1 MYSLFCPCIKG
12 AVLNTNHL
20 RFFARIRTTK
30 ILHQRTRLMLIEAPI
45 SLGELI
51 DKITI
56 LEIKA
61 INISDAGKLKNVT
74 HELNVLNDKVASL
87 LDAAGVAKLAP
98 LKQALKDINQEL
110 WIIEDDIRDCEYV
123 KDFSDKFIQLAR
135 AVYVT
140 NDKRAKVKKDI
151 NLAFGSELIE
161 EKSYKDY
168 Q

>member
-1 MYSLFCPCIKG
+1 
-12 AVLNTNHL
+12 
-20 RFFARIRTTK
+20 
-30 ILHQRTRLMLIEAPI
+30 MLIQAPI

-61 INISDAGKLKNVT
+61 INITDSAKLKNVT
-74 HELNVLNDKVASL
+74 HELDILNDKVANL
-87 LDAAGVAKLAP
+87 LDSAGINKLAP
-98 LKQALKDINQEL
+98 LKASLKNINQEL
-110 WIIEDDIRDCEYV
+110 WVIEDDIRDCELA

-135 AVYVT
+135 AVYFT
-140 NDKRAKVKKDI
+140 NDKRAAVKKDI

-161 EKSYKDY
+161 EKSYKNY

>member
-1 MYSLFCPCIKG
+1 
-12 AVLNTNHL
+12 
-20 RFFARIRTTK
+20 
-30 ILHQRTRLMLIEAPI
+30 MLIQAPI

-61 INISDAGKLKNVT
+61 VHISDEIKLKNVT
-74 HELNVLNDKVASL
+74 HELNILNDKVDNL
-87 LDAAGVAKLAP
+87 LDAAGKTKLEP
-98 LKQALKDINQEL
+98 LKKSLKDINQEL
-110 WIIEDDIRDCEYV
+110 WVIEDDIRDCERD

-135 AVYVT
+135 AVYFT
-140 NDKRAKVKKDI
+140 NDKRAAVKKDI

-161 EKSYKDY
+161 EKSYKNY

>member
-1 MYSLFCPCIKG
+1 
-12 AVLNTNHL
+12 
-20 RFFARIRTTK
+20 
-30 ILHQRTRLMLIEAPI
+30 MLIQAPI

-61 INISDAGKLKNVT
+61 VHIGDEAKLKNVT
-74 HELNVLNDKVASL
+74 HELTILDNKVNEL
-87 LDAAGVAKLAP
+87 LDAAGQAKLAP
-98 LKQALKDINQEL
+98 LKKSLKDINQEL
-110 WIIEDDIRDCEYV
+110 WVIEDDIRDCERD

-135 AVYVT
+135 AVYFT
-140 NDKRAKVKKDI
+140 YDKRAAVKKDI

-161 EKSYKDY
+161 EKSYKNY

>member
-1 MYSLFCPCIKG
+1 
-12 AVLNTNHL
+12 
-20 RFFARIRTTK
+20 
-30 ILHQRTRLMLIEAPI
+30 MLIQAPI

-56 LEIKA
+56 LEIKVT
-61 INISDAGKLKNVT
+61 NIGDAAKLKNVS
-74 HELNVLNDKVASL
+74 HELDILNAKVNTL
-87 LDAAGVAKLAP
+87 LDDVGQAKLAP

-110 WIIEDDIRDCEYV
+110 WVIEDDIRDCERA

-135 AVYVT
+135 SVYFT
-140 NDKRAKVKKDI
+140 NDKRAAVKKDI

>member
-1 MYSLFCPCIKG
+1 
-12 AVLNTNHL
+12 
-20 RFFARIRTTK
+20 
-30 ILHQRTRLMLIEAPI
+30 MLIEAPI

-61 INISDAGKLKNVT
+61 INISDLGKLKNVT
-74 HELNVLNDKVASL
+74 HELSVLNAKIDQL
-87 LDAAGVAKLAP
+87 LDAQGKTKLAP

-140 NDKRAKVKKDI
+140 NDKRATVKKDI

>member
-1 MYSLFCPCIKG
+1 
-12 AVLNTNHL
+12 
-20 RFFARIRTTK
+20 
-30 ILHQRTRLMLIEAPI
+30 MLIQAPI

-61 INISDAGKLKNVT
+61 VNIGDAAKLKNVN
-74 HELNVLNDKVASL
+74 HELNILSDKVASL
-87 LDAAGVAKLAP
+87 LDAAGVTTLAP
-98 LKQALKDINQEL
+98 LKAALKAINQEL

-140 NDKRAKVKKDI
+140 NDKRATVKKEI

>member
-1 MYSLFCPCIKG
+1 
-12 AVLNTNHL
+12 
-20 RFFARIRTTK
+20 
-30 ILHQRTRLMLIEAPI
+30 MLIQAPI

-61 INISDAGKLKNVT
+61 VHIGDAAKLKNVT
-74 HELNVLNDKVASL
+74 HELNILNDKVDEL
-87 LDAAGVAKLAP
+87 LEAAGKTKLAP
-98 LKQALKDINQEL
+98 LKQSLKDINQEL
-110 WIIEDDIRDCEYV
+110 WVIEDDIRDCERD

-135 AVYVT
+135 AVYFT
-140 NDKRAKVKKDI
+140 NDKRAAVKKDI

-161 EKSYKDY
+161 EKSYKNY

>member
-1 MYSLFCPCIKG
+1 
-12 AVLNTNHL
+12 
-20 RFFARIRTTK
+20 
-30 ILHQRTRLMLIEAPI
+30 MLIQAPI

-61 INISDAGKLKNVT
+61 INIDDQAKLKNVT
-74 HELNVLNDKVASL
+74 HELNILNEKVNDLLDGAGQQKLSL
-87 LDAAGVAKLAP
+87 L
-98 LKQALKDINQEL
+98 KQRLKDINQEL
-110 WIIEDDIRDCEYV
+110 WIIEDDIRDCERA

-140 NDKRAKVKKDI
+140 NDKRANVKKDI

>member
-1 MYSLFCPCIKG
+1 
-12 AVLNTNHL
+12 
-20 RFFARIRTTK
+20 
-30 ILHQRTRLMLIEAPI
+30 MLIQAPI

-61 INISDAGKLKNVT
+61 VNIGDEAKLKNVT
-74 HELNVLNDKVASL
+74 HELNILNEKVSNL
-87 LDAAGVAKLAP
+87 LDATGQAKLAP
-98 LKQALKDINQEL
+98 LKQVLKDINQEL
-110 WIIEDDIRDCEYV
+110 WIIEDDIRDCELV

-140 NDKRAKVKKDI
+140 NDKRAAVKKDI

-161 EKSYKDY
+161 EKSYKNY

>member
-1 MYSLFCPCIKG
+1 
-12 AVLNTNHL
+12 
-20 RFFARIRTTK
+20 
-30 ILHQRTRLMLIEAPI
+30 MLIEAPI

-61 INISDAGKLKNVT
+61 VNIDDAAKLKNVT
-74 HELNVLNDKVASL
+74 HELDVLNAKVNSL
-87 LDAAGVAKLAP
+87 LDDAGQTKLAP
-98 LKQALKDINQEL
+98 LKQSLKDINQEL
-110 WIIEDDIRDCEYV
+110 WVIEDDIRDCERA

-135 AVYVT
+135 AVYFT
-140 NDKRAKVKKDI
+140 NDKRAAVKKDI
-151 NLAFGSELIE
+151 NLAFGSELVE

>member
-1 MYSLFCPCIKG
+1 
-12 AVLNTNHL
+12 
-20 RFFARIRTTK
+20 
-30 ILHQRTRLMLIEAPI
+30 MLIQAPI

-61 INISDAGKLKNVT
+61 INISDAAKLQNVN
-74 HELNVLNDKVASL
+74 HELNILNQKISRL
-87 LDAAGVAKLAP
+87 LDAAGLQKLAP
-98 LKQALKDINQEL
+98 LKQALKEINQAL
-110 WIIEDDIRDCEYV
+110 WVIEDDIRDCEYV
-123 KDFSDKFIQLAR
+123 KDFSDTFIQLAR

-140 NDKRAKVKKDI
+140 NDQRAKVKKEI

-161 EKSYKDY
+161 EKSYKEY

>member
-1 MYSLFCPCIKG
+1 
-12 AVLNTNHL
+12 
-20 RFFARIRTTK
+20 
-30 ILHQRTRLMLIEAPI
+30 MLIEAPI

-61 INISDAGKLKNVT
+61 VNIADAGKLKNVQ
-74 HELNVLNDKVASL
+74 HELQVLNTKVATL
-87 LDAAGVAKLAP
+87 LDATGVAKLAP
-98 LKQALKDINQEL
+98 LKSALKDINQSL
-110 WIIEDDIRDCEYV
+110 WVIEDDIRDCEYA
-123 KDFSDKFIQLAR
+123 KDFGPKFIELAR

-140 NDKRAKVKKDI
+140 NDKRAAVKKDI

>member
-1 MYSLFCPCIKG
+1 
-12 AVLNTNHL
+12 
-20 RFFARIRTTK
+20 
-30 ILHQRTRLMLIEAPI
+30 MLISAPI

-61 INISDAGKLKNVT
+61 VNIRDANKLQNVT
-74 HELNVLNDKVASL
+74 NELNILNDKVASI
-87 LDAAGVAKLAP
+87 LDASGVEKLAP
-98 LKQALKDINQEL
+98 LKGDLKDINQSL
-110 WIIEDDIRDCEYV
+110 WIIEDDIRDCERA
-123 KDFSDKFIQLAR
+123 KQFDEKFIELAR

-140 NDKRAKVKKDI
+140 NDKRAAVKKDI

>member
-1 MYSLFCPCIKG
+1 
-12 AVLNTNHL
+12 
-20 RFFARIRTTK
+20 
-30 ILHQRTRLMLIEAPI
+30 MLIQAAI

-61 INISDAGKLKNVT
+61 VNIDDQAKLKNVN
-74 HELNVLNDKVASL
+74 HELNVLNAQVESL
-87 LDAAGVAKLAP
+87 LDDAGKAKLSP

-110 WIIEDDIRDCEYV
+110 WVIEDDIRDCERA

-140 NDKRAKVKKDI
+140 NDKRAAVKKDI
-151 NLAFGSELIE
+151 NLAFGSELVE
-161 EKSYKDY
+161 EKSYKNY

>member
-1 MYSLFCPCIKG
+1 
-12 AVLNTNHL
+12 
-20 RFFARIRTTK
+20 
-30 ILHQRTRLMLIEAPI
+30 MLIEAPI

-61 INISDAGKLKNVT
+61 VNIGDETKLKNVT
-74 HELNVLNDKVASL
+74 HELNILNAKVAQL
-87 LDAAGVAKLAP
+87 LDAAGQAKLAP

-110 WIIEDDIRDCEYV
+110 WIIEDDIRDCEFA

>member
-1 MYSLFCPCIKG
+1 M
-12 AVLNTNHL
+12 V
-20 RFFARIRTTK
+20 
-30 ILHQRTRLMLIEAPI
+30 
-45 SLGELI
+45 
-51 DKITI
+51 
-56 LEIKA
+56 
-61 INISDAGKLKNVT
+61 NISDAGKLKNVT
-74 HELNVLNDKVASL
+74 HELNVLNTKIDTL
-87 LDAAGVAKLAP
+87 LDTQGKAKLAP
-98 LKQALKDINQEL
+98 LKQALKDVNQEL

-140 NDKRAKVKKDI
+140 NDKRAAVKKEI

>member
-1 MYSLFCPCIKG
+1 
-12 AVLNTNHL
+12 
-20 RFFARIRTTK
+20 
-30 ILHQRTRLMLIEAPI
+30 MLIQAPI

-61 INISDAGKLKNVT
+61 VHISDETKLKNVT
-74 HELNVLNDKVASL
+74 HELNILNEKVDSL
-87 LDAAGVAKLAP
+87 LDATGKTKLEP
-98 LKQALKDINQEL
+98 LKKSLKDINQEL
-110 WIIEDDIRDCEYV
+110 WVIEDDIRDCERD

-135 AVYVT
+135 AVYFT
-140 NDKRAKVKKDI
+140 NDKRAAVKKDI

-161 EKSYKDY
+161 EKSYKNY

>member
-1 MYSLFCPCIKG
+1 
-12 AVLNTNHL
+12 
-20 RFFARIRTTK
+20 
-30 ILHQRTRLMLIEAPI
+30 MLIEAPI

-61 INISDAGKLKNVT
+61 VNIDDAAKLKNVT
-74 HELNVLNDKVASL
+74 HELDVLNAKVNSL
-87 LDAAGVAKLAP
+87 LDDAGQAKLAP
-98 LKQALKDINQEL
+98 LKQSLKDINQEL
-110 WIIEDDIRDCEYV
+110 WVIEDDIRDCERA

-135 AVYVT
+135 AVYFT
-140 NDKRAKVKKDI
+140 NDKRAAVKKDI
-151 NLAFGSELIE
+151 NLAFGSELVE

>member
-1 MYSLFCPCIKG
+1 
-12 AVLNTNHL
+12 
-20 RFFARIRTTK
+20 
-30 ILHQRTRLMLIEAPI
+30 MLIQAPI

-61 INISDAGKLKNVT
+61 INISDEAKLKNVT
-74 HELNVLNDKVASL
+74 HELNVLNQKIDEL
-87 LDAAGVAKLAP
+87 LDAEGQAKLAP
-98 LKQALKDINQEL
+98 LKKVLKDINQKL
-110 WIIEDDIRDCEYV
+110 WVIEDDIRDCEYV

-140 NDKRAKVKKDI
+140 NDERAKAKKDI

>member
-1 MYSLFCPCIKG
+1 
-12 AVLNTNHL
+12 
-20 RFFARIRTTK
+20 
-30 ILHQRTRLMLIEAPI
+30 MLIQAPI

-61 INISDAGKLKNVT
+61 VNIGDENKLKNVT
-74 HELNVLNDKVASL
+74 HELNILNEKVSEL
-87 LDAAGVAKLAP
+87 LDAEGQTKLAP

-110 WIIEDDIRDCEYV
+110 WIIEDDIRDCEYA

-151 NLAFGSELIE
+151 NLAFGSELVE

>member
-1 MYSLFCPCIKG
+1 
-12 AVLNTNHL
+12 
-20 RFFARIRTTK
+20 
-30 ILHQRTRLMLIEAPI
+30 MLIQAPI

-61 INISDAGKLKNVT
+61 ININDSTKLKNVT
-74 HELNVLNDKVASL
+74 HELEILNDKVASL
-87 LDAAGVAKLAP
+87 LDAAGVTKLAP
-98 LKQALKDINQEL
+98 LKASLKDINQEL
-110 WIIEDDIRDCEYV
+110 WVIEDDIRDCELV

-135 AVYVT
+135 AVYFT
-140 NDKRAKVKKDI
+140 NDKRAAIKKDI

-161 EKSYKDY
+161 EKSYKNY

>member
-1 MYSLFCPCIKG
+1 
-12 AVLNTNHL
+12 
-20 RFFARIRTTK
+20 
-30 ILHQRTRLMLIEAPI
+30 MLIQAPI

-61 INISDAGKLKNVT
+61 VHIGDEAKLKNVT
-74 HELNVLNDKVASL
+74 HELNILNDKVNEL
-87 LDAAGVAKLAP
+87 LDAAGQAKLAP
-98 LKQALKDINQEL
+98 LKKALKDINQEL
-110 WIIEDDIRDCEYV
+110 WVIEDDIRDCERD

-135 AVYVT
+135 AVYFT
-140 NDKRAKVKKDI
+140 NDKRAAVKKDI

-161 EKSYKDY
+161 EKSYKNY

>member
-1 MYSLFCPCIKG
+1 
-12 AVLNTNHL
+12 
-20 RFFARIRTTK
+20 
-30 ILHQRTRLMLIEAPI
+30 MLIEAPI

-61 INISDAGKLKNVT
+61 VNISDPGKLKNVT
-74 HELNVLNDKVASL
+74 HELDVLNAKVDSL
-87 LDAAGVAKLAP
+87 LDNAGKAKLAP
-98 LKQALKDINQEL
+98 LQQSLKDINQEL
-110 WIIEDDIRDCEYV
+110 WVIEDDIRDCEYA

>member
-1 MYSLFCPCIKG
+1 
-12 AVLNTNHL
+12 
-20 RFFARIRTTK
+20 
-30 ILHQRTRLMLIEAPI
+30 MLIEAPI

-61 INISDAGKLKNVT
+61 VNIGDETKLKNVT
-74 HELNVLNDKVASL
+74 HELNILNAKVKQL
-87 LDAAGVAKLAP
+87 LDDAGQAKLAP

-110 WIIEDDIRDCEYV
+110 WIIEDDIRDCEFA

>member
-1 MYSLFCPCIKG
+1 
-12 AVLNTNHL
+12 
-20 RFFARIRTTK
+20 
-30 ILHQRTRLMLIEAPI
+30 MLIQAPI

-56 LEIKA
+56 LEIKVV
-61 INISDAGKLKNVT
+61 NISDAAKLKNVS
-74 HELNVLNDKVASL
+74 HELNILNEQVKSL
-87 LDAAGVAKLAP
+87 LDTAGQAKLAP
-98 LKQALKDINQEL
+98 LQQALKDINQEL
-110 WIIEDDIRDCEYV
+110 WIIEDDIRDCELV

-140 NDKRAKVKKDI
+140 NDQRANVKKEI

-161 EKSYKDY
+161 EKSYKNY

>member
-1 MYSLFCPCIKG
+1 M
-12 AVLNTNHL
+12 
-20 RFFARIRTTK
+20 
-30 ILHQRTRLMLIEAPI
+30 TRDQLMLIQAPI

-61 INISDAGKLKNVT
+61 LHIGDAAKLKNVT
-74 HELNVLNDKVASL
+74 HELNILNEKVDSL
-87 LDAAGVAKLAP
+87 LDASGKTKLAP
-98 LKQALKDINQEL
+98 LKDSLKAINQEL
-110 WIIEDDIRDCEYV
+110 WVIEDDIRDCEKA
-123 KDFSDKFIQLAR
+123 KDFSDKFVQLAR
-135 AVYVT
+135 AVYFT
-140 NDKRAKVKKDI
+140 NDKRAAVKKDI

>member
-1 MYSLFCPCIKG
+1 
-12 AVLNTNHL
+12 
-20 RFFARIRTTK
+20 
-30 ILHQRTRLMLIEAPI
+30 MLIQAPI

-61 INISDAGKLKNVT
+61 VHIGDAAKLKNVT
-74 HELNVLNDKVASL
+74 HELNILNDKVDSL
-87 LDAAGVAKLAP
+87 LDAAGKAKLEP
-98 LKQALKDINQEL
+98 LKASLKAINSEL
-110 WIIEDDIRDCEYV
+110 WVIEDDIRDCERA

-135 AVYVT
+135 AVYFT
-140 NDKRAKVKKDI
+140 NDKRAAVKKDI

>member
-1 MYSLFCPCIKG
+1 
-12 AVLNTNHL
+12 
-20 RFFARIRTTK
+20 
-30 ILHQRTRLMLIEAPI
+30 MLIQAPI

-61 INISDAGKLKNVT
+61 VHIADPAKLKNVT
-74 HELNVLNDKVASL
+74 HELTILNEKVDSL
-87 LDAAGVAKLAP
+87 LDVNGKAKLIP
-98 LKQALKDINQEL
+98 LKAALKDINQEL
-110 WIIEDDIRDCEYV
+110 WVIEDDIRDCERA

-135 AVYVT
+135 AVYFT
-140 NDKRAKVKKDI
+140 NDKRAAVKKDI
-151 NLAFGSELIE
+151 NLAFGSELVE